1 MARLLLDT
9 HLLIWASSMPEKL
22 SNEARAQ
29 ILSIDNPLF
38 FSTVSIWEISI
49 KSALQKQDF
58 HIDAQQ
64 LYRGLLRAGYQ
75 ELCMR
80 AEHALATEQLPLWHK
95 DPFDRLLLA
104 QAVTEGMMLMSAD
117 IQLHAYGSPVMV
129 V

>member
-9 HLLIWASSMPEKL
+9 HLLILASSSPEKL
-22 SNEARAQ
+22 SDEAKIQLLRA
-29 ILSIDNPLF
+29 DNQLF

-49 KSALQKQDF
+49 KSALQKEGF
-58 HIDAQQ
+58 KINAKH

-75 ELCMR
+75 ELCMS
-80 AEHALATEQLPLWHK
+80 AEHALSTETLPLLHK

-104 QAVTEGMMLMSAD
+104 QATTEGMMLMTAD
-117 IQLHAYGSPVMV
+117 TQLHAYGHPVMV

>member
-22 SNEARAQ
+22 SHDARTQ
-29 ILSIDNPLF
+29 ILSIDNQLF

-49 KSALQKQDF
+49 KSALQKESF
-58 HIDAQQ
+58 RMDAKQ

-104 QAVTEGMMLMSAD
+104 QAATEDMMLLSAD
-117 IQLHAYGSPVMV
+117 NQLHAYGFPVMAV
-129 V
+129 